1 MSVAT
6 KTIDRLLMK
15 PDREKER
22 EGRERRL
29 RKLIRGYKSIN
40 LKIIQWLTTCVCVRL
55 SCILLHAPAT
65 ELSCTY
71 LQ

>member
-1 MSVAT
+1 MSAAT

-40 LKIIQWLTTCVCVRL
+40 LKIIQWPTSVCVRL